1 MRHPCLERTRKKAFF
16 EQFNGHILLSK
27 ATIAAPVLKVISQLD
42 TPTFSN
48 ADNVCFEQQIQLL
61 DKVNCWLNAYDAAS

>member
-1 MRHPCLERTRKKAFF
+1 MRYPCLVRTKIKAFF
-16 EQFNGHILLSK
+16 EQFNGCVLLSK
-27 ATIAAPVLKVISQLD
+27 TTIGAPVLKVTFQLD

-48 ADNVCFEQQIQLL
+48 ADNVCFKQWIQLL